1 MPNLQGKVAV
11 ITGGASGMGA
21 AAARAFVRD
30 GARVVL
36 GDLNAELLD
45 AICEELGRDN
55 AIGVVGNIANEADAI
70 ALIEAAISAHGK
82 LDILFNNAGIGGI
95 GSVTDTTTELW
106 QQVIGVDLSAVFYGS
121 RAAVPHMRRNGGGAI
136 INNASVSGMFGDYG
150 MASYAAAKGGV
161 INLTR
166 NMALDFAKEG
176 IRVNCICPGAIDTP
190 LFAGMKQAP
199 GVFDAFIQAVPMKRL
214 GDPSEIGEAVAF
226 LASDAASYI
235 TGAVIPVDGGLTCKT
250 GWPDLNDH
258 MEELKAVFG

>member
-30 GARVVL
+30 GARVAL
-36 GDLNAELLD
+36 GDLNAEALD
-45 AICEELGRDN
+45 AICEELGRDK
-55 AIGVVGNIANEADAI
+55 AIGKVGNIADEADAV
-70 ALIEAAISAHGK
+70 ALIEAAMEAFGK

-166 NMALDFAKEG
+166 NMALDFAREG

-214 GDPSEIGEAVAF
+214 GNPSEIGETVAF

-258 MEELKAVFG
+258 MEELKRVFG